1 MGTAWMWIGFNVL
14 VLALLALDLGVLHRK
29 GREIGVREALLLS
42 LGYVVLALSFGAG
55 IYHFL
60 GPQAGKEYL
69 TGYLIEK
76 SLSIDNIFV
85 FVLIFLHFS
94 VPRRSQHTVLFWGIL
109 GALVLRGSLI
119 VAGAAILAAF
129 HWVIYVFGAFLV
141 FTGIKML
148 VTVGQEPDIANN
160 RINRFM
166 RRRFRVTEGFEGQ
179 RFFVRR
185 NGLTYITPLFIV
197 LALIEITDVVF
208 ALDSIPAIFAIT
220 TDPFIIY
227 TSNVFAILGLRA
239 LYFALAGI
247 IHRFH
252 YLKYGLSLVLVLVGV
267 KMVVNAWFG
276 GKVIS
281 TELALAAT
289 AGIIA
294 CSVLVSML
302 KTRATPGTEEKREA
316 ARWWVPG
323 SPAKAES
330 ETAAAGDAAAEAAG
344 AADAAGGV
352 AVDTGTAAGTTA
364 ASAADAAGGIAS
376 DTGTAAGTM
385 SASATTPRP
394 GDADVPPKG

>member
-1 MGTAWMWIGFNVL
+1 MGTAWMWIGFNLLVL
-14 VLALLALDLGVLHRK
+14 VLLALDLGVLHRN

-42 LGYVVLALSFGAG
+42 LGYVILALGFGAG
-55 IYHFL
+55 VYHFL
-60 GPQAGKEYL
+60 GPQAGKEYF

-76 SLSIDNIFV
+76 SLSVDNIFV

-94 VPRRSQHTVLFWGIL
+94 VPRRNQHTVLFWGIL

-119 VAGAAILAAF
+119 LAGTAILHAF

-148 VTVGQEPDIANN
+148 VTVGQEPDIAKN
-160 RINRFM
+160 RINLFM
-166 RRRFRVTEGFEGQ
+166 RRHFRVTEGFEG
-179 RFFVRR
+179 RKFLVRR
-185 NGLTYITPLFIV
+185 NGVTYITPLLIV

-267 KMVVNAWFG
+267 KMIVNAWFG

-294 CSVLVSML
+294 LSVLISVL
-302 KTRATPGTEEKREA
+302 KTRAVPGAQEKREA

-323 SPAKAES
+323 SPAKAGA
-330 ETAAAGDAAAEAAG
+330 ETGPETGPDAGDDAAADTAAV
-344 AADAAGGV
+344 ADAA
-352 AVDTGTAAGTTA
+352 AVGEAED
-364 ASAADAAGGIAS
+364 
-376 DTGTAAGTM
+376 
-385 SASATTPRP
+385 ATTPRP
-394 GDADVPPKG
+394 GDAEGPPKG